1 METHNN
7 IKSVAVPMTATSE
20 KQTTHPLAATLVRVI
35 FGAYM
40 AVAILLT
47 CVQLVL
53 DYRRQ
58 QAVLSEEVEQLA
70 ATAEPIFAHALWNF
84 DDDQLASNLE
94 GILRSVNVFGVQV
107 RGPDGNVLGAL
118 GAMPAESGPSD
129 RDPTKG
135 GTVECVRVGGREFDA
150 ADKCGARAAGLF
162 AIERPVW
169 YVGQDSARQRL
180 GTLVLYTSSNV
191 VMQRAAYGFVVVVFG
206 ALLKTLALWFI
217 ARAVITRLVSRPLH
231 KLTRAIQQFDPN
243 QTEADFADLAL
254 ETDRRDELA
263 QLFRSFGQLRG
274 ALRNSNLALL
284 QHQEV
289 LESRVAERTEK
300 LERANRAKSEFL
312 SKMSHEIRT
321 PINGVLGMT
330 ELLLDTE
337 LDSKQQN
344 YTNLIRSAGDTL
356 LYIVNDIL
364 DYSKIEAGKMTLEQV
379 GFDLRGLVQD
389 TAALFALRTKDVSVQ
404 FHVDLADAVPCN
416 LRGDPTRLRQ
426 ILFNLLGNA
435 FKFTHTGSVR
445 LAVRLAPDQPDM
457 AESGPVQS
465 DSARRDPIALLFE
478 ISDTGIGLAP
488 EQQAKLFD
496 AFTQAD
502 ESVTR
507 RYGGS
512 GLGLAICRQL
522 VELMGGAIG
531 VDSVPGVGSTFY
543 FTARFDVVPAEAA
556 SAAKVPAIRP
566 DLGHLRVLVAE
577 DNLINQLV
585 IRGLL
590 DKFRIEPMVVDNG
603 RLAVEAVLAAAPPLD
618 LVLMDCE
625 MPELDG
631 WSAGRLLRELDA
643 RRADGTPLLMIGLS
657 AHVLEEAVDEAL
669 AAGMN
674 DYVSKPVNGQRLFEA
689 LQRLGLA

>member
-1 METHNN
+1 
-7 IKSVAVPMTATSE
+7 MTTTVQ
-20 KQTTHPLAATLVRVI
+20 KQATHPLAATLVRVI

-40 AVAILLT
+40 VVAIVLT

-107 RGPDGNVLGAL
+107 RGVDGNVLGAL
-118 GAMPAESGPSD
+118 GAIPGERSAL
-129 RDPTKG
+129 
-135 GTVECVRVGGREFDA
+135 ECLHVAGREFDA
-150 ADKCGARAAGLF
+150 AVKCGPRAAGLF

-169 YVGQDSARQRL
+169 YVGGRDDAHRQRL

-191 VMQRAAYGFVVVVFG
+191 VMQRAAYGFAVVVFG

-217 ARAVITRLVSRPLH
+217 ARAVITRLISRPLH

-243 QTEADFADLAL
+243 QTEADLADLAL
-254 ETDRRDELA
+254 ETERRDELA

-274 ALRNSNLALL
+274 ALRDSNRALL
-284 QHQEV
+284 EHQEV
-289 LESRVAERTEK
+289 LESRVAERTAK
-300 LERANRAKSEFL
+300 LERANQAKSEFL

-337 LDSKQQN
+337 LNPRQQN
-344 YTNLIRSAGDTL
+344 YANLIRSAGDTL

-364 DYSKIEAGKMTLEQV
+364 DYSKIEAGKMTLERMP
-379 GFDLRGLVQD
+379 FDLRALVQE
-389 TAALFALRTKDVSVQ
+389 TAALFALRSKDVSVQ
-404 FHVDLADAVPCN
+404 FHVELADDVPCS

-435 FKFTHTGSVR
+435 FKFTHSGSVR
-445 LAVRLAPDQPDM
+445 LAVRLAPDQTP
-457 AESGPVQS
+457 EPGLGPVVLS
-465 DSARRDPIALLFE
+465 FE
-478 ISDTGIGLAP
+478 INDTGIGLAP
-488 EQQAKLFD
+488 EQQAQLFG

-502 ESVTR
+502 ESITR

-512 GLGLAICRQL
+512 GLGLAICQQL

-531 VDSVPGVGSTFY
+531 VDSVVGVGSTFY
-543 FTARFDVVPAEAA
+543 FTARFDVVPAETTLAA
-556 SAAKVPAIRP
+556 ATMPARP
-566 DLGHLRVLVAE
+566 DLSHLKVLVAE

-590 DKFRIEPMVVDNG
+590 DKLQIEPTVVDNG
-603 RLAVEAVLAAAPPLD
+603 RLAVEAVLAAAPPFD

-643 RRADGTPLLMIGLS
+643 RRADGQPLLMIGLS
-657 AHVLEEAVDEAL
+657 AHVLEDAVDEAL
-669 AAGMN
+669 AAGMD

-689 LQRLGLA
+689 LQRLGLV

>member
-1 METHNN
+1 
-7 IKSVAVPMTATSE
+7 MTATSE
-20 KQTTHPLAATLVRVI
+20 KQTAHPLAATLVRVI

-40 AVAILLT
+40 VVAIVLT

-107 RGPDGNVLGAL
+107 RSIDGDVLGTL
-118 GAMPAESGPSD
+118 GAIPAERGA
-129 RDPTKG
+129 
-135 GTVECVRVGGREFDA
+135 VECMQLSGRAFDA
-150 ADKCGARAAGLF
+150 SVKCGPRAAGLL

-169 YVGQDSARQRL
+169 YVGQDGTRQRL
-180 GTLVLYTSSNV
+180 GALVLYTSRNV
-191 VMQRAAYGFVVVVFG
+191 VMQRAAYGFAVVIFG
-206 ALLKTLALWFI
+206 AVLKTLALWFI

-231 KLTRAIQQFDPN
+231 KLTHAIQQFDPN
-243 QTEADFADLAL
+243 QTEEDLADLELA
-254 ETDRRDELA
+254 TDRRDELG

-274 ALRNSNLALL
+274 ALHRSNRALL
-284 QHQEV
+284 EHQEV
-289 LESRVAERTEK
+289 LESRVAERTAK
-300 LERANRAKSEFL
+300 LERANQAKSEFL

-337 LDSKQQN
+337 LNPRQQN

-379 GFDLRGLVQD
+379 PFDLRVLVQE
-389 TAALFALRTKDVSVQ
+389 TAALFALRSKDVSVQ
-404 FHVDLADAVPCN
+404 FHVELAEDVPCN

-435 FKFTHTGSVR
+435 FKFTHSGSVR
-445 LAVRLAPDQPDM
+445 LAVHVAPDQAP
-457 AESGPVQS
+457 SPGRVVLS
-465 DSARRDPIALLFE
+465 FE
-478 ISDTGIGLAP
+478 VNDTGIGLAP
-488 EQQAKLFD
+488 EQQAKLFG

-502 ESVTR
+502 ESITR

-512 GLGLAICRQL
+512 GLGLAICQQL

-531 VDSVPGVGSTFY
+531 VHSALGVGSTFY
-543 FTARFDVVPAEAA
+543 FTAHFEVVPAEATL
-556 SAAKVPAIRP
+556 AAANLAVRP
-566 DLGHLRVLVAE
+566 DLSHLKVLVAE

-590 DKFRIEPMVVDNG
+590 DKFRIEPAVVDNG
-603 RLAVEAVLAAAPPLD
+603 RLAVEAVLAAAPPFD

-643 RRADGTPLLMIGLS
+643 RRADGQPLLMIGLS
-657 AHVLEEAVDEAL
+657 AHVLEDAIDEAL
-669 AAGMN
+669 AAGMD

-689 LQRLGLA
+689 LQRLGLV

>member
-1 METHNN
+1 MA
-7 IKSVAVPMTATSE
+7 SSE
-20 KQTTHPLAATLVRVI
+20 QKQRTHPLAATLVRVI

-40 AVAILLT
+40 VVAILLT
-47 CVQLVL
+47 GVQLVL

-70 ATAEPIFAHALWNF
+70 ATAEPIFAQALWNF

-107 RGPDGNVLGAL
+107 LSPDGRALGQLGAI
-118 GAMPAESGPSD
+118 PSG
-129 RDPTKG
+129 RDG
-135 GTVECVRVGGREFDA
+135 LECARLPGKAFDA
-150 ADKCGARAAGLF
+150 TEKCGARAAGLF

-169 YVGQDSARQRL
+169 YVGGPAGAERQRM
-180 GTLVLYTSSNV
+180 GTLVLYTSRNV
-191 VMQRAAYGFVVVVFG
+191 VMQRAVWGFAVVIFG
-206 ALLKTLALWFI
+206 AVLKTLALWFI

-243 QTEADFADLAL
+243 QTEADLADLAL

-274 ALRNSNLALL
+274 ALRSSNRALL
-284 QHQEV
+284 EHQEV
-289 LESRVAERTEK
+289 LESRVAERTAK
-300 LERANRAKSEFL
+300 LERANQAKSEFL

-330 ELLLDTE
+330 ELLLDTR
-337 LDSKQQN
+337 LDPKQQN

-379 GFDLRGLVQD
+379 PFDLRALVQE
-389 TAALFALRTKDVSVQ
+389 TGALFALRSKDVSVQ
-404 FHVDLADAVPCN
+404 FHVELADDVPCN

-435 FKFTHTGSVR
+435 FKFTHSGSVR
-445 LAVRLAPDQPDM
+445 LAVRLAQDGVRATD
-457 AESGPVQS
+457 SQS
-465 DSARRDPIALLFE
+465 VALSFE

-488 EQQAKLFD
+488 EQQAKLFG

-502 ESVTR
+502 ESITR

-522 VELMGGAIG
+522 VELMGGTIG
-531 VDSVPGVGSTFY
+531 VHSIVGAGSTFH
-543 FTARFDVVPAEAA
+543 FTVRFDVVPAGAA
-556 SAAKVPAIRP
+556 LAANAPLARP
-566 DLGHLRVLVAE
+566 DLRHLKVLVAE

-590 DKFRIEPMVVDNG
+590 EKFSIEPTVVDNG
-603 RLAVEAVLAAAPPLD
+603 RLAVEAVLAAEPPFD

-669 AAGMN
+669 EAGMN

-689 LQRLGLA
+689 LQRLGLAG

>member
-1 METHNN
+1 M
-7 IKSVAVPMTATSE
+7 AATSQ
-20 KQTTHPLAATLVRVI
+20 KQKTHPLAATLVRVI

-40 AVAILLT
+40 VVAILLT
-47 CVQLVL
+47 CLQLVL

-58 QAVLSEEVEQLA
+58 QAVLSEEVEQLG

-94 GILRSVNVFGVQV
+94 GILRSVNIFGVQV
-107 RGPDGNVLGAL
+107 RSPEGRVLGAL
-118 GAMPAESGPSD
+118 GAI
-129 RDPTKG
+129 PTEG
-135 GTVECVRVGGREFDA
+135 GAMECARLPGREFDA
-150 ADKCGARAAGLF
+150 TDKCGPRAAGLF

-169 YVGQDSARQRL
+169 YAGQDGRQPQRL

-191 VMQRAAYGFVVVVFG
+191 VMQRAAYGFAVVVFG

-231 KLTRAIQQFDPN
+231 KLTQAIQQFDPN
-243 QTEADFADLAL
+243 QTETDLADLAL
-254 ETDRRDELA
+254 ATDRRDELA

-274 ALRNSNLALL
+274 ALRNSNRALL
-284 QHQEV
+284 EHQEV
-289 LESRVAERTEK
+289 LESRVAERTAK

-337 LDSKQQN
+337 LNPTQQN

-379 GFDLRGLVQD
+379 PFDLRALVQD
-389 TAALFALRTKDVSVQ
+389 TGALFALHSKDVSVQ
-404 FHVDLADAVPCN
+404 FHVDLADTVPCS
-416 LRGDPTRLRQ
+416 LRGDPMRLRQ
-426 ILFNLLGNA
+426 VLFNLLGNA
-435 FKFTHTGSVR
+435 FKFTHSGSVR
-445 LAVRLAPDQPDM
+445 LLVRLASDQ
-457 AESGPVQS
+457 AREQESEPVV
-465 DSARRDPIALLFE
+465 LLFE

-502 ESVTR
+502 ESITR

-531 VDSVPGVGSTFY
+531 VDSVVGEGSTFY
-543 FTARFDVVPAEAA
+543 FTARFDVVPAAAALAA
-556 SAAKVPAIRP
+556 SAALTRP
-566 DLGHLRVLVAE
+566 DLSHLRVLVAE

-590 DKFRIEPMVVDNG
+590 DKFRIEPAVVDNG
-603 RLAVEAVLAAAPPLD
+603 RLAVEAVLAAAPPFD

-631 WSAGRLLRELDA
+631 WSAGRLLRELDV
-643 RRADGTPLLMIGLS
+643 RRADGQPLLMIGLS
-657 AHVLEEAVDEAL
+657 AHVLEDAIDEAL
-669 AAGMN
+669 TAGMD
-674 DYVSKPVNGQRLFEA
+674 DYVSKPVNGQRLFAA
-689 LQRLGLA
+689 LQRLGLAS

>member
-1 METHNN
+1 M
-7 IKSVAVPMTATSE
+7 AVTAT

-40 AVAILLT
+40 VVAIALT
-47 CVQLVL
+47 GVQLAL

-58 QAVLSEEVEQLA
+58 QAVLVEEVAQLA

-84 DDDQLASNLE
+84 DDEQLASNLE

-107 RGPDGNVLGAL
+107 LNPDGQVVGAL
-118 GAMPAESGPSD
+118 GAIPAGA
-129 RDPTKG
+129 G
-135 GTVECVRVGGREFDA
+135 IECRREPGRAVDFA
-150 ADKCGARAAGLF
+150 AKCGDRAGALFPVGRPLWYVSAQAAG
-162 AIERPVW
+162 
-169 YVGQDSARQRL
+169 GKRQQL
-180 GTLVLYTSSNV
+180 GTLVLYTSRSV
-191 VMQRAAYGFVVVVFG
+191 VMERAAYGFAVVVLG

-243 QTEADFADLAL
+243 QTEADMADLAL
-254 ETDRRDELA
+254 ATHRRDELA
-263 QLFRSFGQLRG
+263 QLFISFGQLRG
-274 ALRNSNLALL
+274 ALRASNRALL
-284 QHQEV
+284 LQQEV
-289 LESRVAERTEK
+289 LETRVAERTEK

-330 ELLLDTE
+330 ELLIDTDLDAT
-337 LDSKQQN
+337 QRN

-364 DYSKIEAGKMTLEQV
+364 DYSRIEAGKMSLEQV
-379 GFDLRGLVQD
+379 PFDLQALVRE
-389 TAALFALRTKDVSVQ
+389 TGALFALRSKDVSVP
-404 FHVDLADAVPCN
+404 FYVELADDVPRH

-435 FKFTHTGSVR
+435 FKFTHSGTVR
-445 LAVRLAPDQPDM
+445 LAVRLAAPQPD
-457 AESGPVQS
+457 
-465 DSARRDPIALLFE
+465 ARAGERVALLFE
-478 ISDTGIGLAP
+478 VTDTGIGLAP

-502 ESVTR
+502 ESITR

-512 GLGLAICRQL
+512 GLGLAICKQL
-522 VELMGGAIG
+522 VELMHGTIG
-531 VDSVPGVGSTFY
+531 VRSVPGQGSTFH
-543 FTARFDVVPAEAA
+543 FTAQFDVVPAEAA
-556 SAAKVPAIRP
+556 VAAQAPPERP
-566 DLGHLRVLVAE
+566 DLAHLRVLVAE

-590 DKFRIEPMVVDNG
+590 GKFHIEPTVVDNG
-603 RLAVEAVLAAAPPLD
+603 AAAIAAVLAADPPFD

-631 WSAGRLLRELDA
+631 WSAGRRLRAHDV
-643 RRADGTPLLMIGLS
+643 RRANGAPLLMIGLS
-657 AHVLEEAVDEAL
+657 AHVLEEDVEEAF
-669 AAGMN
+669 AAGMD
-674 DYVSKPVNGQRLFEA
+674 DYLSKPVNGQRLFEA
-689 LQRLGLA
+689 LRRLGLVR

>member
-1 METHNN
+1 
-7 IKSVAVPMTATSE
+7 MTATSQR
-20 KQTTHPLAATLVRVI
+20 QTTHPLAATLVRVI

-40 AVAILLT
+40 VVAIVLT

-107 RGPDGNVLGAL
+107 RSVEGTVLGAL
-118 GAMPAESGPSD
+118 GAIPGE
-129 RDPTKG
+129 RNE
-135 GTVECVRVGGREFDA
+135 VECTRLAGREFDA
-150 ADKCGARAAGLF
+150 TVKCGPRAAGLF

-169 YVGQDSARQRL
+169 YTGQDKGRRQRL

-191 VMQRAAYGFVVVVFG
+191 VMQRAAYGFAVVIFG
-206 ALLKTLALWFI
+206 AVLKTLALWFI

-231 KLTRAIQQFDPN
+231 KLTHAIQQFDPN
-243 QTEADFADLAL
+243 QTEEDLADLAL
-254 ETDRRDELA
+254 ATDRRDELG

-274 ALRNSNLALL
+274 ALHSSNRALL
-284 QHQEV
+284 EHQEV
-289 LESRVAERTEK
+289 LESRVAERTAK
-300 LERANRAKSEFL
+300 LERANQAKSEFL

-337 LDSKQQN
+337 LNPKQQN

-379 GFDLRGLVQD
+379 PFDLRVLVQE
-389 TAALFALRTKDVSVQ
+389 TAALFALRSKDVSVQ
-404 FHVDLADAVPCN
+404 FHVELAEDVPCN

-435 FKFTHTGSVR
+435 FKFTHSGSVR
-445 LAVRLAPDQPDM
+445 LAVHVVPGHEQ
-457 AESGPVQS
+457 ESGPVVLS
-465 DSARRDPIALLFE
+465 FE

-488 EQQAKLFD
+488 EQQAKLFG

-502 ESVTR
+502 ESITR

-512 GLGLAICRQL
+512 GLGLAICQQL

-531 VDSVPGVGSTFY
+531 VNSTVGVGSTFY
-543 FTARFDVVPAEAA
+543 FTAHFEVVPAEATL
-556 SAAKVPAIRP
+556 AAANLAVRP
-566 DLGHLRVLVAE
+566 DLGHLKVLVAE

-590 DKFRIEPMVVDNG
+590 DKFRIEPAVVDNG
-603 RLAVEAVLAAAPPLD
+603 RLAVEAVLAAAPPFD

-643 RRADGTPLLMIGLS
+643 RRSDGQPLLMIGLS
-657 AHVLEEAVDEAL
+657 AHVLEDAIDEAL
-669 AAGMN
+669 AAGMD

-689 LQRLGLA
+689 LQRLGLVS

>member
-1 METHNN
+1 MTETG
-7 IKSVAVPMTATSE
+7 K
-20 KQTTHPLAATLVRVI
+20 KKTTHPLAATLVRVI

-40 AVAILLT
+40 VVAILLT
-47 CVQLVL
+47 SLQLVL

-107 RGPDGNVLGAL
+107 LSPDGDVVAAL
-118 GAMPAESGPSD
+118 GAIPAGSGSKG
-129 RDPTKG
+129 RDA
-135 GTVECVRVGGREFDA
+135 VECTRLGGRAFDA
-150 ADKCGARAAGLF
+150 AAKCGARAAGLF

-169 YVGQDSARQRL
+169 YADGQQGAQRQRL

-191 VMQRAAYGFVVVVFG
+191 VMQRAAYGFAVVVCG
-206 ALLKTLALWFI
+206 ALIKTLALWFI
-217 ARAVITRLVSRPLH
+217 ASTVITRLVSRPLH

-243 QTEADFADLAL
+243 QTEADLADLAL
-254 ETDRRDELA
+254 ATDRRDELA
-263 QLFRSFGQLRG
+263 QLFRSFAQLRG
-274 ALRNSNLALL
+274 ALRSSNRALL
-284 QHQEV
+284 EHQEV
-289 LESRVAERTEK
+289 LESRVAERTAK

-330 ELLLDTE
+330 ELLIETE
-337 LDSKQQN
+337 LNPKQQN

-379 GFDLRGLVQD
+379 PFDLRLLVQE

-404 FHVDLADAVPCN
+404 FHVELADSVPCS

-435 FKFTHTGSVR
+435 FKFTHAGSVR
-445 LAVRLAPDQPDM
+445 LAVRLAPEQ
-457 AESGPVQS
+457 AEAAQHGGPV
-465 DSARRDPIALLFE
+465 ALLFE

-531 VDSVPGVGSTFY
+531 VDSVAGVGSTFY
-543 FTARFDVVPAEAA
+543 FTACFDVVPAEATLAA
-556 SAAKVPAIRP
+556 STAVARP
-566 DLGHLRVLVAE
+566 NLGHLKVLVAE

-590 DKFRIEPMVVDNG
+590 DKFCIEPTVVDNG
-603 RLAVEAVLAAAPPLD
+603 RLAVEAVLAAAPPFD

-643 RRADGTPLLMIGLS
+643 RRANGEPLLMIGLS

-674 DYVSKPVNGQRLFEA
+674 DYVSKPVNGRRLLEA